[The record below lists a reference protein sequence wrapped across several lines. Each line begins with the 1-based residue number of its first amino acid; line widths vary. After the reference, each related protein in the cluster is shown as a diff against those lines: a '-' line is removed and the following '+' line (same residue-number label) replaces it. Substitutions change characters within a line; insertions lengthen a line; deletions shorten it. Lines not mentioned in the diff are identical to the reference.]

1 MCIRDSLLAERLH
14 AETLKYL
21 AGIRRDREHEA
32 RRAVDDWLDRLADEM
47 RNEPATRASV
57 ERFKRNLFADE
68 RLRAWAGRAWVSLRD
83 SLLDALEDP
92 SSDLHRALVAALRDL
107 GARLQEDP
115 ELRDRVDGH
124 ARRAA
129 AYALSSYG
137 PALTGVIE
145 ETVARWD
152 GEQTARTLELFVG
165 KDLQF
170 IRINGS
176 VVGALAGL
184 AIHGVATLFL

>member
-1 MCIRDSLLAERLH
+1 M
-14 AETLKYL
+14 
-21 AGIRRDREHEA
+21 
-32 RRAVDDWLDRLADEM
+32 
-47 RNEPATRASV
+47 
-57 ERFKRNLFADE
+57 
-68 RLRAWAGRAWVSLRD
+68 
-83 SLLDALEDP
+83 
-92 SSDLHRALVAALRDL
+92 AALRDL

-176 VVGALAGL
+176 IVGALAGL